1 MILARTVWVEPCSC
15 PGATDV
21 WGSEYVGA
29 FRHWVDVGILYVGL
43 GAGWSESWTAPRTEI
58 LPSPRDEV
66 DSAGPGRACAAA
78 GLPLV
83 GFELA
88 AARFRN
94 VFFLLAKG
102 LLEAWLV
109 SEVKNFVT
117 YRGTFIYL

>member
-1 MILARTVWVEPCSC
+1 M
-15 PGATDV
+15 
-21 WGSEYVGA
+21 YVGA
-29 FRHWVDVGILYVGL
+29 FCHWVKVGTFSVDL

-88 AARFRN
+88 TARFRN
-94 VFFLLAKG
+94 VFFLLAVV
-102 LLEAWLV
+102 LLRCVHSLW
-109 SEVKNFVT
+109 SE
-117 YRGTFIYL
+117 GS